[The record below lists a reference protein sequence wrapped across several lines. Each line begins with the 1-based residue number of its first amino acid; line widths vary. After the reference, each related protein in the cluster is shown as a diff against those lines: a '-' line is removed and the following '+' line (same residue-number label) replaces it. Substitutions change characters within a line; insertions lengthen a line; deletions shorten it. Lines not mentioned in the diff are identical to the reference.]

1 MKRTTEKILMTL
13 AIFAMA
19 TVVADQGAPVAAE
32 GKGEK
37 KPGAC
42 RPAPHPHGFW
52 HSECFE
58 TPREKGGAG
67 GGTST
72 PSEKDFA
79 EKIIPA
85 ADDLMKENLSLDSAC
100 VDGANAGPRGE
111 TCQRSVR
118 DYTALMF
125 NIASG
130 RVDPG
135 CPITLAVQGCAST
148 TVAEA
153 VDELADLIKSKKASN
168 CTLAAECAKAI
179 NEGHAFRIGG
189 L

>member
-72 PSEKDFA
+72 PSE
-79 EKIIPA
+79 
-85 ADDLMKENLSLDSAC
+85 N
-100 VDGANAGPRGE
+100 
-111 TCQRSVR
+111 
-118 DYTALMF
+118 
-125 NIASG
+125 
-130 RVDPG
+130 
-135 CPITLAVQGCAST
+135 
-148 TVAEA
+148 
-153 VDELADLIKSKKASN
+153 DLIKSKKARN
-168 CTLAAECAKAI
+168 CTLASECAKAI